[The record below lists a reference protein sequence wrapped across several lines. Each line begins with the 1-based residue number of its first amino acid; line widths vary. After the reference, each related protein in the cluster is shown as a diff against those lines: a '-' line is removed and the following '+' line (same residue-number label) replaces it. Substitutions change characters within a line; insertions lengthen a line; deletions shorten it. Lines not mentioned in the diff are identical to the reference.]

1 MPIFARMS
9 TSNPNSR
16 FTSSKAPDPV
26 GLYPYSRRAGSL
38 LFLSGVGPRQQGMK
52 EIPGVEIGP
61 DGVPRTTDFAAQC
74 LSTFQNVTSILADAG
89 AAIEQLVD
97 VTVFLTDMEKDFETF
112 NSMWDAY
119 FKNDPPCRTTIG
131 VTALPTPIAIELKC
145 IAFFEE

>member
-1 MPIFARMS
+1 MTNPS
-9 TSNPNSR
+9 PNSR
-16 FTSSKAPDPV
+16 FTSNGAPDPV

-38 LFLSGVGPRQQGMK
+38 LFLSGVGPRQQGSK

-74 LSTFQNVTSILADAG
+74 ISTFENVTMILADAG

-97 VTVFLTDMEKDFETF
+97 VTVFLTDMENDFKTF
-112 NSMWDAY
+112 NTLWAQY
-119 FKNDPPCRTTIG
+119 FQNDPPCRTTIG

-145 IAFFEE
+145 IAYFGE